1 MMSQSWWSLARS
13 TLFTILFNNAVFKC
27 HFDQFFIWIE
37 WRVREVVD
45 VVVVVVVVWVVLYY
59 KVLYKNKK
67 FQITLPVSNSFSDD
81 RLVFVWWFGSP
92 GSEQQSSSRFNSFKF
107 CLMNKSPVSWCCAL
121 LCFVHFKVFHM
132 KTGETTF

>member
-1 MMSQSWWSLARS
+1 MSQSWWSLARS
-13 TLFTILFNNAVFKC
+13 MLFTILFNNVAFKC
-27 HFDQFFIWIE
+27 HFWYFFYLNWMKSKRSSWCSCSCYSTTKSHTKI
-37 WRVREVVD
+37 
-45 VVVVVVVVWVVLYY
+45 
-59 KVLYKNKK
+59 KK

-92 GSEQQSSSRFNSFKF
+92 GSEQPSSSRFNSFKF